1 MHGHACQKAS
11 QKKACNFPTEHVIP
25 GGFTLHAWGH
35 MSRFRA
41 WAQPSFHWKVHLG
54 QRKKSVAG
62 SSAERVWISMK
73 DASPWL
79 HLGQVTAAPPTSER
93 AGFSG

>member
-1 MHGHACQKAS
+1 MHWQGH
-11 QKKACNFPTEHVIP
+11 V
-25 GGFTLHAWGH
+25 
-35 MSRFRA
+35 SRFRPQG
-41 WAQPSFHWKVHLG
+41 QPSFHWKVHLG

-79 HLGQVTAAPPTSER
+79 HLGQVTAAPPSW
-93 AGFSG
+93 